1 MAALMFERQR
11 SGSVLCPSCGQLVG
25 VNDERCLHCGRR
37 NPGMW
42 GFASLFRALGRDM
55 GFVPLVVGA
64 CGLVYVLTLVV
75 DPSQIRMDG
84 LFGLLGPGTEAVF
97 MFGASGAL
105 PVFGYDRWWTVL
117 SAGWLHAGLLHIL
130 FNMMW
135 VRDLGGAAVQLYGPG
150 RTAILYTLS
159 SVTGFLASS
168 TAGRLPLPG
177 PLAGGQLTL
186 GASAAIFGLLGAL
199 VYYGRRT
206 GSSHIGGSAKSYAL
220 ILGLIG
226 FVLPGVD
233 NWAHLGGFAGGYV
246 GSRVMD
252 PMTPERGNHVLLGVA
267 CLLASAVSI
276 LVSVLHY
283 HRIAG

>member
-1 MAALMFERQR
+1 MFERQQ

-25 VNDERCLHCGRR
+25 VKDERCYNCGRR

-42 GFASLFRALGRDM
+42 GFAGIFRSLGRDM

-97 MFGASGAL
+97 MFGASGSL
-105 PVFGYDRWWTVL
+105 PVFRYDRWWTVL

-150 RTAILYTLS
+150 RTAILYTAS
-159 SVTGFLASS
+159 SVTGFAASS
-168 TAGRLPLPG
+168 FAGRFPLPG
-177 PLAGGQLTL
+177 PFAGGDLTL

-199 VYYGRRT
+199 VYYGQRT
-206 GSSHIGGSAKSYAL
+206 GSSHIGGSAKTYAV
-220 ILGLIG
+220 ILGVIG

-233 NWAHLGGFAGGYV
+233 NWAHLGGFVGGYL
-246 GSRVMD
+246 GSRILD
-252 PMTPERGNHVLLGVA
+252 PMKPERGDHVLIAVA
-267 CLLASAVSI
+267 CLVASALSI
-276 LVSVLHY
+276 VYSVIHYRGLV
-283 HRIAG
+283 G